1 MKTSLRVD
9 NDLIRI
15 SHRLILLLCILYCSL
30 PIVVGAEQEK
40 DSVDSIGKPNEDFL
54 VCEHADEFQQSNK
67 DGVTTLTGNVRFK
80 RVDGFLHAHK
90 VRIYRNTE
98 TGETEKAIAEQNVK
112 ILDGDTL
119 ATCNHAILYFA
130 DDTMDLSGNV
140 VVIQDEDRLE
150 SERFIS
156 ERKTGKQVAEGK
168 AKIHRPDGFLNGD
181 KVVIHKNVE
190 TDELIRTIADGHV
203 EIRDEQIFATSDH
216 AIIEH
221 VDGTVHLRDNV
232 VVIQEE
238 DRLESEEFSYN
249 QRTGEKVGKGNVKF
263 RVRINQQQKKQEP
276 QTNKPQQENKKIV
289 E

>member
-1 MKTSLRVD
+1 MRVD
-9 NDLIRI
+9 NDFIRI
-15 SHRLILLLCILYCSL
+15 PYRLILLLYIVYVSL
-30 PIVVGAEQEK
+30 PIMAGAEQEQ
-40 DSVDSIGKPNEDFL
+40 DSVDSIGEPDEDFL
-54 VCEHADEFQQSNK
+54 VCKHADEFQQSNK
-67 DGVTTLTGNVRFK
+67 DGLTTLTGNVRFK

-98 TGETEKAIAEQNVK
+98 TGETEKAIAEQDVK
-112 ILDGDTL
+112 ILDGGAL

-130 DDTMDLSGNV
+130 DDIIDLSGNV

-156 ERKTGKQVAEGK
+156 ERKTGKQVAEGNV
-168 AKIHRPDGFLNGD
+168 KIHRADGFLNGD

-190 TDELIRTIADGHV
+190 TGELIKTIADGHV
-203 EIRDEQIFATSDH
+203 EIRDEQIFATSNH

-238 DRLESEEFSYN
+238 DRLESEEFTYN
-249 QRTGEKVGKGNVKF
+249 QETGEKVGKGNVKF
-263 RVRINQQQKKQEP
+263 RVRINQQQTQAP
-276 QTNKPQQENKKIV
+276 QTNKPQQENKKVV